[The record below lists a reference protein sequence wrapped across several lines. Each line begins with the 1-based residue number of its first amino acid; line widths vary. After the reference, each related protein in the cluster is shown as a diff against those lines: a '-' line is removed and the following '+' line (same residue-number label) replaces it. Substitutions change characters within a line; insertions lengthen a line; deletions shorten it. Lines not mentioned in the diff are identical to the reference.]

1 MYPRVSLGVSGAT
14 VVHRGHL
21 VTITLT
27 QVRTTGLPWSDFQ
40 GALLCGGQRRWQVL
54 LVSWVLLE

>member
-1 MYPRVSLGVSGAT
+1 
-14 VVHRGHL
+14 VHRGHL